1 MNFSYGYPPVYP
13 AGSPV
18 MSSQSPAGLTGGSL
32 YPQAPQQAQQTP
44 VQGFVCRPVTSREE
58 AVAVQVDVFGPGTV
72 MPDLAHG
79 MVYLKRFNQNT
90 GASDF
95 LEFAYRPQ
103 ETVQP
108 APAYDPRVDIES
120 IRSEMNA
127 LRSELDEIKKAG
139 RRTAGKG
146 SAEA

>member
-1 MNFSYGYPPVYP
+1 MMNP
-13 AGSPV
+13 
-18 MSSQSPAGLTGGSL
+18 QNPAGLTGGSL
-32 YPQAPQQAQQTP
+32 YPQAPQQTQQSP
-44 VQGFVCRPVTSREE
+44 SQGFVCRPVTSREE

-95 LEFAYRPQ
+95 IEFAYRPQ
-103 ETVQP
+103 ETTQP
-108 APAYDPRVDIES
+108 AAAYDPRGDIES
-120 IRSEMNA
+120 IRGEMNA
-127 LRSELDEIKKAG
+127 LRSELDELKKAS
-139 RRTAGKG
+139 RRTAKG